1 MCNELFAFFQTNC
14 EFLGIIDICLPRRL
28 PKIMQNF
35 IFNLIHHV
43 INNNIIVTYL
53 FFFLS
58 GILQLIFPPYPSD
71 VIIVFEGYLTTLG
84 GQFHLVPVF
93 INSILGSLV
102 GSILVYWF
110 GYKKGNEVLR
120 YKLVLKYIDE
130 KHIKRSEKVFHKYGK
145 YGLIISKFIPGT
157 STIMVL
163 FSGVFRVKKRV
174 YFSYMIIS
182 IILQQ
187 SIYMLIGRLIGNNI
201 SMINRFLSYFNILS
215 VVILVCFIVAGFILY
230 KTKKSKKNV
239 STDND

>member
-1 MCNELFAFFQTNC
+1 M
-14 EFLGIIDICLPRRL
+14 GIIDICLPRRL

-35 IFNLIHHV
+35 ILNLINDV
-43 INNNIIVTYL
+43 INNNVIVTYL

-58 GILQLIFPPYPSD
+58 GILQLVFPPYPSD

-84 GQFHLVPVF
+84 GQFHFAPVL

-120 YKLVLKYIDE
+120 YKIVLKYIDE

-145 YGLIISKFIPGT
+145 YGLILSKFIPGT

-163 FSGVFRVKKRV
+163 FSGVFRVKKSV
-174 YFSYMIIS
+174 YFSYIVISILIQQVIYMII
-182 IILQQ
+182 
-187 SIYMLIGRLIGNNI
+187 GRFIGNNI
-201 SMINRFLSYFNILS
+201 SMVNKFLSYFNILS
-215 VVILVCFIVAGFILY
+215 VIVLAFLVIAGFLFY
-230 KTKKSKKNV
+230 KVKKSKKNV
-239 STDND
+239 STDNQ

>member
-1 MCNELFAFFQTNC
+1 
-14 EFLGIIDICLPRRL
+14 
-28 PKIMQNF
+28 MQNF

-43 INNNIIVTYL
+43 IENNVIVTYL

-58 GILQLIFPPYPSD
+58 GILQLVFPPFPSD

-84 GQFHLVPVF
+84 GQFHFIPVM
-93 INSILGSLV
+93 INSILGSLI

-120 YKLVLKYIDE
+120 YKIVLKYIDE

-145 YGLIISKFIPGT
+145 YGLILSKFIPGT

-163 FSGVFRVKKRV
+163 FSGVFRVEKKV
-174 YFSYMIIS
+174 CFSYVMIS

-187 SIYMLIGRLIGNNI
+187 LVYLLIGRLIGNNI
-201 SMINRFLSYFNILS
+201 DAVNRFLSYFNIFS
-215 VVILVCFIVAGFILY
+215 VAILACFVIVGFVLY
-230 KTKKSKKNV
+230 KVKKSKKRV
-239 STDND
+239 STDNK